1 MDTVHFTIHRK
12 AAFVCALW
20 PYRIYINGQLAG
32 SLRSRRTLHAEVPA
46 AKAYFIDDD
55 VLSESNAIVYDDG
68 QREKQLL
75 LKTVGGWRTDAGIA
89 FYTDGKQLP
98 SFRFERFY
106 DAIFQDGQDGL
117 EHLTPEEETFALCL
131 KFDCMVRNDLGEVL
145 ASGDLPEMANA
156 LQRIKAHQYADFLR
170 GLIRDGFCGAA
181 LPLNDDQ
188 LEEMYKEIEAA
199 DKAFFRNKGA
209 REEFH
214 NAVVAYIMTKLT
226 RAAET

>member
-12 AAFVCALW
+12 AAFVCALL
-20 PYRIYINGQLAG
+20 PYRIYINGQYAG
-32 SLRSRRTLHAEVPA
+32 SLRSGKTLHAEVPA

-55 VLSESNAIVYDDG
+55 VLSENNAIVYDDG
-68 QREKQLL
+68 PWEKQLL

-106 DAIFQDGQDGL
+106 DVIFQDGL
-117 EHLTPEEETFALCL
+117 EHLTPEEQTFALCL
-131 KFDCMVRNDLGEVL
+131 KFDCMVRDDLGEVL

-156 LQRIKAHQYADFLR
+156 LQRIEAHQYADFLR
-170 GLIRDGFCGAA
+170 GLIRDGFCGTA

-199 DKAFFRNKGA
+199 NKAFFRNKGA

-214 NAVVAYIMTKLT
+214 KAVIAYMMTKLVQ
-226 RAAET
+226 AEK

>member
-1 MDTVHFTIHRK
+1 MDTVHFIIHRR
-12 AAFVCALW
+12 AAFVCALV
-20 PYRIYINGQLAG
+20 PYRIYINGQYAG
-32 SLRSRRTLHAEVPA
+32 SLRSGKTLHAEVPA
-46 AKAYFIDDD
+46 AKAYYIDND

-75 LKTVGGWRTDAGIA
+75 LKTAGGWRTDAIIA

-106 DAIFQDGQDGL
+106 DAIFQDGL
-117 EHLTPEEETFALCL
+117 EHLTPEEQTFALCL
-131 KFDCMVRNDLGEVL
+131 KFDCMVRDDLDEVL
-145 ASGDLPEMANA
+145 ASDDLPEMADA
-156 LQRIKAHQYADFLR
+156 LQRIEAHQYAGFLR

-188 LEEMYKEIEAA
+188 LEELYKEIEAA
-199 DKAFFRNKGA
+199 DKAFFRNKDA

-214 NAVVAYIMTKLT
+214 KAVVAYMMTTLVPAKK
-226 RAAET
+226 

>member
-12 AAFVCALW
+12 ASFLCALL

-32 SLRSRRTLHAEVPA
+32 SLRSGKTLHAEVPA

-75 LKTVGGWRTDAGIA
+75 LKTVGGWRTDASIA

-106 DAIFQDGQDGL
+106 DAILQDGQDGL
-117 EHLTPEEETFALCL
+117 EHLTPEDQTFALCL

-156 LQRIKAHQYADFLR
+156 LQKIEAHQYADFLR
-170 GLIRDGFCGAA
+170 GLIRDGFCGTA

>member
-1 MDTVHFTIHRK
+1 MDTVYFTIHRK
-12 AAFVCALW
+12 AAFVCALV
-20 PYRIYINGQLAG
+20 PYRIYINGQYAG
-32 SLRSRRTLHAEVPA
+32 SLRSGKTLHAEVPA
-46 AKAYFIDDD
+46 AKAYYIDDD

-75 LKTVGGWRTDAGIA
+75 LKTVGGWRTNASITFYAGE
-89 FYTDGKQLP
+89 KQLP

-117 EHLTPEEETFALCL
+117 EHLTPEEQTFALCL
-131 KFDCMVRNDLGEVL
+131 KFDCMVRDDLGEVL
-145 ASGDLPEMANA
+145 ASDDLPEMADA
-156 LQRIKAHQYADFLR
+156 LQKIGAHRYAGFLR
-170 GLIRDGFCGAA
+170 GLIRDGFCGTA

>member
-12 AAFVCALW
+12 AAFVCALL
-20 PYRIYINGQLAG
+20 PYRIYINGQYAG
-32 SLRSRRTLHAEVPA
+32 SLRSGKTLHAEVPT

-106 DAIFQDGQDGL
+106 DAIFQDGL
-117 EHLTPEEETFALCL
+117 EHLTPEEQKLALCL
-131 KFDCMVRNDLGEVL
+131 KFDCMVRDDLGEVL
-145 ASGDLPEMANA
+145 TSDDLPEMANA
-156 LQRIKAHQYADFLR
+156 LQRIEAHQYAGLLQ

-181 LPLNDDQ
+181 LPLNDNQ

-199 DKAFFRNKGA
+199 NKAFFRNKGA

-214 NAVVAYIMTKLT
+214 KAVVAYMMENLT
-226 RAAET
+226 PARAGET